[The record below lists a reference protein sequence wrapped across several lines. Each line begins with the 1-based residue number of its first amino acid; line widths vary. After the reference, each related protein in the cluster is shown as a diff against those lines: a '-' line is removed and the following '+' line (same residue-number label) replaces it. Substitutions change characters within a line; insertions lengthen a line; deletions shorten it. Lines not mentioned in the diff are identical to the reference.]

1 MFLNSILLFGGIAI
15 SSLYKL
21 LVCNGLVDFFLPDL
35 NNFVNMSIFL
45 LLEHFSETF
54 TLNNYQP
61 DVLNLNE
68 TLVNFIL

>member
-21 LVCNGLVDFFLPDL
+21 LVCNGLVDFFWPDL
-35 NNFVNMSIFL
+35 NNFVKHFNI
-45 LLEHFSETF
+45 LEHFSKTF
-54 TLNNYQP
+54 TLNNYQL

>member
-21 LVCNGLVDFFLPDL
+21 LVSNGLVDFFLPDL
-35 NNFVNMSIFL
+35 NNFVKHFNI
-45 LLEHFSETF
+45 LEHFSKTF
-54 TLNNYQP
+54 TLNNYQL

-68 TLVNFIL
+68 TLVKFIL